1 MNHSFPDQAAGAT
14 IPDLDAPPPKKAKP
28 SAKKGKKSVAKDD
41 APEPDAEEEAPKSSK
56 KAKTAP
62 AAKGK
67 AKGPDM
73 AAIDKMTADK
83 LKKELKKLKLDT
95 DGKKGELKDRLVKA
109 LGL

>member
-41 APEPDAEEEAPKSSK
+41 APEPEPEEEAPKSSK

-62 AAKGK
+62 AKG
-67 AKGPDM
+67 KGPDM